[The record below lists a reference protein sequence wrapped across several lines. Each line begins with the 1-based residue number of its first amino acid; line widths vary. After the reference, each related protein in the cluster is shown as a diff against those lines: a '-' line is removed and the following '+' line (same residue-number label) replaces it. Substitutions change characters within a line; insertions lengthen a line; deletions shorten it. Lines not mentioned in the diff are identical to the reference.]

1 MMNRQHNVL
10 EKCTNLKPA
19 ILLYQRSLK
28 CRNFRELDKDTIAL
42 LSYQVNKVFLLY
54 QRLAQDEKLR
64 EALVLYI
71 SFGAENYIDVI
82 KNCQ

>member
-1 MMNRQHNVL
+1 MNRRHNFL

-28 CRNFRELDKDTIAL
+28 CKNFRELDKDTIAL
-42 LSYQVNKVFLLY
+42 LSYQVNKVLLY

-64 EALVLYI
+64 EVLVLYI
-71 SFGAENYIDVI
+71 SFRAENYIDVI
-82 KNCQ
+82 ENCQ